1 MNEYTERN
9 FFDYGEL
16 FDYIESSLAGARDTY
31 NSFACNCGYIM
42 LDKETYERA
51 IRNIDKMFDKINPWS
66 PESEIEEASEPF
78 VMPQGGE
85 GEYIF

>member
-42 LDKETYERA
+42 LDK
-51 IRNIDKMFDKINPWS
+51 
-66 PESEIEEASEPF
+66 
-78 VMPQGGE
+78 
-85 GEYIF
+85 